1 MTLIS
6 GSELANLVNEQINT
20 ASVWKTQVAVT
31 TLNET
36 VFVSQSVIS
45 LQSRQT

>member
-6 GSELANLVNEQINT
+6 GSELVIVVNEQINT
-20 ASVWKTQVAVT
+20 ASVWGTQVAVT
-31 TLNET
+31 ILNET
-36 VFVSQSVIS
+36 VFVSQSVVL